1 MTKRT
6 ALLILNSEFTD
17 PGIAKLPRVQTE
29 MEALS
34 NVLSSPQGGDLEVAL
49 LVNEKV
55 QVLREQIVRLFKNR
69 QDGDVLLVL
78 YAGFALQDQ
87 FGGMYLAAADTQS
100 EFLDATGPPLRMLRD
115 QLDRTRSTHNL
126 VILDCPTIAAYSG
139 AADILGS
146 TSAVL
151 SALEGDRHGRMVV
164 AASDIVAGALEGEQ
178 VFGDAE
184 TSALGR
190 LILTGLAEGKADL
203 NSDGQINAEELYEFV
218 YRQSLSEA
226 PSMPMPRKFAS
237 SDFGP
242 LRVARNPVLQ
252 PADLPDELKNA
263 LASSLPWMREGAIGE
278 LERLLTS
285 EDKSVSHA
293 AHEALT
299 SFSSDPTP
307 RISASATAILQTYSA
322 TQGSIE
328 IETPSESPPPLPD
341 STRRSRMPVWGW
353 VVVGVLLLFSA
364 GVVAGL
370 AGVFGSQ
377 SGAPL
382 PTSTEESQPPTL
394 PPNTAIAVAPP
405 TAQPTAATEISL
417 PSSLGMVLIPG
428 GTYPIAEDRASSVGG
443 YWIDRFEVSN
453 GAFSEFLADAGQPSP
468 RYWADQNIPTGM
480 ANHPVRVVTW
490 DLAQEYCEWAG
501 KRLPTEVEWE
511 VAARGKNALSYPW
524 GEDSAA
530 LTIPSSGTYAVGSI
544 PANRSPF
551 GTFDMAGNVWEWVGQ
566 PYLPVEQGL
575 RVLRGGANNFQN
587 DLTYRLIGEPD
598 ASSMINDSGFR
609 CASSSVEQ
617 AVEQSLILTDEF
629 ADVSSGW
636 YQAAAPIEEYFYG
649 YHPADFYHVQ
659 VSSTEECLAVRYDLP
674 LNDFIAD
681 VDIFKAAAELDDGD
695 FRHGLMIREGDG
707 EFYAFLIS
715 PLSKEWQ
722 IVKNS
727 LGGINILDQGVD
739 QSIRGETQAE
749 RDRLTVTANGPELSL
764 AINGRLVS
772 TVYDDSFREGNL
784 GFMVKTIDQPYAHIH
799 FDRIS
804 VWNLPETAMV
814 PEMPESS
821 TSASRFD
828 GPACGGAV
836 TGDELLQSFSTYA
849 VKDGDTLS
857 AIANFF
863 GLSIGELKGANGRR
877 ISDPNVISVGQ
888 ILIIPEA

>member
-34 NVLSSPQGGDLEVAL
+34 NVLSSPQGGDFEVAL

-55 QVLREQIVRLFKNR
+55 QVLREQMVRLFKDR

-100 EFLDATGPPLRMLRD
+100 EFLDATGLPLRLLRD

-139 AADILGS
+139 ATDILGS

-293 AHEALT
+293 AHDALT
-299 SFSSDPTP
+299 GLSSDPTP
-307 RISASATAILQTYSA
+307 QISASATAILQTYSA
-322 TQGSIE
+322 THGSIE
-328 IETPSESPPPLPD
+328 IETPSESLPPLPD

-377 SGAPL
+377 SAAPL

-394 PPNTAIAVAPP
+394 PPNTATAVAPP

-428 GTYPIAEDRASSVGG
+428 GTYPIAEDRASSVGE

-468 RYWADQNIPTGM
+468 RYWADQNIPTQM

-524 GEDSAA
+524 GEDAAA

-551 GTFDMAGNVWEWVGQ
+551 GAFDMAGNVWEWVGQ

-617 AVEQSLILTDEF
+617 AVEQSLLLTDEF

-636 YQAAAPIEEYFYG
+636 YQAAAPIEDYFYG

-695 FRHGLMIREGDG
+695 FRHGLVIREGDG

>member
-34 NVLSSPQGGDLEVAL
+34 NVLSSPQGGDFEVAL

-55 QVLREQIVRLFKNR
+55 QVLREQMVRLFKDR

-100 EFLDATGPPLRMLRD
+100 EFLDATGLPLRLLRD

-139 AADILGS
+139 ATDILGS

-178 VFGDAE
+178 VFGDTEA
-184 TSALGR
+184 SALGR

-293 AHEALT
+293 AHDALT
-299 SFSSDPTP
+299 GLSSDPTP
-307 RISASATAILQTYSA
+307 QISASATAILQTYSA
-322 TQGSIE
+322 THGSIE
-328 IETPSESPPPLPD
+328 IETPSESLPPLPD

-370 AGVFGSQ
+370 SGVFGSQ
-377 SGAPL
+377 SAAPL

-394 PPNTAIAVAPP
+394 PPNTPATVAPP

-428 GTYPIAEDRASSVGG
+428 GTYPIAEDRASSVGE

-468 RYWADQNIPTGM
+468 RYWADQNIPTQM

-524 GEDSAA
+524 GEDAAA

-551 GTFDMAGNVWEWVGQ
+551 GAFDMAGNVWEWVGQ

-617 AVEQSLILTDEF
+617 AVEQSLLLTDEF

-636 YQAAAPIEEYFYG
+636 YQAAAPIEDYFYG

-695 FRHGLMIREGDG
+695 FRHGLVIREGDG

>member
-34 NVLSSPQGGDLEVAL
+34 NVLSSPQGGDFEVAL

-100 EFLDATGPPLRMLRD
+100 EFLDATGLPLRLLRD

-126 VILDCPTIAAYSG
+126 VILDCPTIASYSG

-178 VFGDAE
+178 VFGNAE

-278 LERLLTS
+278 LGRLLTS

-299 SFSSDPTP
+299 SLSSDPTP
-307 RISASATAILQTYSA
+307 QISASATAILQTYSA
-322 TQGSIE
+322 THGSIE
-328 IETPSESPPPLPD
+328 IETPSVSQPPPPD

-353 VVVGVLLLFSA
+353 VVVAVLLLFSA

-377 SGAPL
+377 SAAPV

-394 PPNTAIAVAPP
+394 PPNTPTAVAPP
-405 TAQPTAATEISL
+405 TAQPTVATEISL

-428 GTYPIAEDRASSVGG
+428 GTYPIAEDRASSVGE

-453 GAFSEFLADAGQPSP
+453 GAFSEFLADAGQPSCTRGYLGP
-468 RYWADQNIPTGM
+468 GTG
-480 ANHPVRVVTW
+480 
-490 DLAQEYCEWAG
+490 
-501 KRLPTEVEWE
+501 
-511 VAARGKNALSYPW
+511 
-524 GEDSAA
+524 
-530 LTIPSSGTYAVGSI
+530 I
-544 PANRSPF
+544 
-551 GTFDMAGNVWEWVGQ
+551 
-566 PYLPVEQGL
+566 L
-575 RVLRGGANNFQN
+575 RVGGQ
-587 DLTYRLIGEPD
+587 
-598 ASSMINDSGFR
+598 
-609 CASSSVEQ
+609 
-617 AVEQSLILTDEF
+617 
-629 ADVSSGW
+629 
-636 YQAAAPIEEYFYG
+636 
-649 YHPADFYHVQ
+649 
-659 VSSTEECLAVRYDLP
+659 
-674 LNDFIAD
+674 
-681 VDIFKAAAELDDGD
+681 
-695 FRHGLMIREGDG
+695 
-707 EFYAFLIS
+707 
-715 PLSKEWQ
+715 
-722 IVKNS
+722 
-727 LGGINILDQGVD
+727 
-739 QSIRGETQAE
+739 
-749 RDRLTVTANGPELSL
+749 
-764 AINGRLVS
+764 
-772 TVYDDSFREGNL
+772 
-784 GFMVKTIDQPYAHIH
+784 
-799 FDRIS
+799 
-804 VWNLPETAMV
+804 
-814 PEMPESS
+814 
-821 TSASRFD
+821 
-828 GPACGGAV
+828 
-836 TGDELLQSFSTYA
+836 
-849 VKDGDTLS
+849 
-857 AIANFF
+857 AIANR
-863 GLSIGELKGANGRR
+863 GRMGSSSSR
-877 ISDPNVISVGQ
+877 QECPVIPMG
-888 ILIIPEA
+888 